1 LSWLAG
7 EMTLS
12 DKSSA
17 NIDWKLNQLL
27 SASRASR
34 SYVTRQVVPVPVSSP
49 GFAPWSPREI
59 GQPTSADQ
67 LLADRQVAD
76 ERMKALAAETSAE
89 DERSTFVPEQKH
101 PAVLPPGAVI
111 MMPADLEQLRSTAF
125 EQGKRQAYAENER
138 IAEDNEQRFA
148 ELMQTLSAARVD
160 FSSLNASVA
169 ELSLFIARQ
178 VVRAEITTNSTWHET
193 LIERCLEEIRRH
205 GNDRITVRVSRMDFD
220 LHHQRFEHRQDLVLF
235 VPDERLQP
243 GDIEVEM
250 GATQISELITA
261 KFALI
266 AADMFATL
274 SAAPAGQDGSAEVL
288 LLPEDY

>member
-1 LSWLAG
+1 
-7 EMTLS
+7 MTLS
-12 DKSSA
+12 DKTSA

-59 GQPTSADQ
+59 GQATVAAKQPAAQ
-67 LLADRQVAD
+67 PVAD
-76 ERMKALAAETSAE
+76 EQIKVLTPETSTE
-89 DERSTFVPEQKH
+89 DERSAFVPEQKH
-101 PAVLPPGAVI
+101 PTGLPPGAVI
-111 MMPADLEQLRSTAF
+111 MMPADLEQLRLTAF
-125 EQGKRQAYAENER
+125 EQGKRQACAENER

-235 VPDERLQP
+235 VPDERLQQ

-266 AADMFATL
+266 AADMFASL
-274 SAAPAGQDGSAEVL
+274 SAAPAVQDSSAEVL

>member
-49 GFAPWSPREI
+49 GFAPWTPREI
-59 GQPTSADQ
+59 GQATVADQ
-67 LLADRQVAD
+67 LSADRPVAD
-76 ERMKALAAETSAE
+76 ERLKVPAAETSTE
-89 DERSTFVPEQKH
+89 DARSAFVPEQKH
-101 PAVLPPGAVI
+101 PAGLPPGAVI
-111 MMPADLEQLRSTAF
+111 MMPAELEQLRSTAF
-125 EQGKRQAYAENER
+125 EQGKRQACAENER

-169 ELSLFIARQ
+169 ELSLFIAKQ

-235 VPDERLQP
+235 VPDERLQQ

-266 AADMFATL
+266 TADMFASL
-274 SAAPAGQDGSAEVL
+274 SAAPAGHDGSADVL
-288 LLPEDY
+288 LLPEDF